1 MKKIVLLSDTHGY
14 IDEHILKFCREA
26 DEIWHG
32 GDWGQDVN
40 EKLETLKKPI
50 QGVYGNIDG
59 QKIRA
64 IYPEICRFE
73 CEGIRVFIKHIGGY
87 PGHYAAGVKT
97 DLIKE
102 KPDLFITGH
111 SHILKVMRD
120 NAIPGLL
127 HVNPG
132 AAGISGFH
140 KMRTMV
146 NFKIDNGKIFDM
158 NVIELGSR
166 G

>member
-14 IDEHILKFCREA
+14 LDEHILKFCREA

-32 GDWGQDVN
+32 GDWGPDVN
-40 EKLETLKKPI
+40 DKLILTGKPL

-59 QKIRA
+59 QDIRA
-64 IYPEICRFE
+64 IYPETNRFE
-73 CEGIRVFIKHIGGY
+73 CEGLQVIIKHIGGY
-87 PGHYAAGVKT
+87 PGNYAPGVRT
-97 DLIKE
+97 MLESERPGMYIS
-102 KPDLFITGH
+102 GH

-120 NAIPGLL
+120 QKINGLL

-132 AAGISGFH
+132 AAGIHGFH
-140 KMRTMV
+140 KIRTMI
-146 NFKIDNGKIFDM
+146 NFKIDNGKVFDM
-158 NVIELGSR
+158 NVIELGLR

>member
-14 IDEHILKFCREA
+14 IDEHILKFCKEA

-32 GDWGQDVN
+32 GDWGSDVN
-40 EKLETLKKPI
+40 EKLEQLKKPI

-59 QKIRA
+59 QKIRT
-64 IYPEICRFE
+64 IYPEVNRFE
-73 CEGIRVFIKHIGGY
+73 CEGMQVMIKHIGGY
-87 PGHYAAGVKT
+87 PSHYAPGVKAV
-97 DLIKE
+97 LVNE
-102 KPDLFITGH
+102 KPHIFISGH
-111 SHILKVMRD
+111 SHILKVIRD
-120 NAIPGLL
+120 SEIKGLL
-127 HVNPG
+127 HINPG
-132 AAGISGFH
+132 AAGVQGFH

-158 NVIELGSR
+158 NVIELGIR

>member
-14 IDEHILKFCREA
+14 MDEHILKFSREA

-32 GDWGQDVN
+32 GDWGPDVN
-40 EKLETLKKPI
+40 EKLEELKKPI

-59 QKIRA
+59 QPIRA
-64 IYPEICRFE
+64 IYPEIKRFD
-73 CEGIRVFIKHIGGY
+73 CEGIKVFIKHIGGY
-87 PGHYAAGVKT
+87 PGHYSQGVKAV
-97 DLIKE
+97 LANE
-102 KPDLFITGH
+102 KPGIFISGH

-120 NAIPGLL
+120 ETIPGML

-132 AAGISGFH
+132 AAGVHGFH
-140 KMRTMV
+140 KVRTMI
-146 NFKIDNGKIFDM
+146 NFKIDNGKVFDM

>member
-1 MKKIVLLSDTHGY
+1 MSDTHGY

-40 EKLETLKKPI
+40 EKLEALKKPI

-73 CEGIRVFIKHIGGY
+73 CEGIHVLIKHIGGY
-87 PGHYAAGVKT
+87 PGHYAAGVKA

-102 KPDLFITGH
+102 KPDLSVNIILETEAHKLLTNQFEGDIT
-111 SHILKVMRD
+111 L
-120 NAIPGLL
+120 P
-127 HVNPG
+127 
-132 AAGISGFH
+132 
-140 KMRTMV
+140 
-146 NFKIDNGKIFDM
+146 
-158 NVIELGSR
+158 IEKNITLR
-166 G
+166 